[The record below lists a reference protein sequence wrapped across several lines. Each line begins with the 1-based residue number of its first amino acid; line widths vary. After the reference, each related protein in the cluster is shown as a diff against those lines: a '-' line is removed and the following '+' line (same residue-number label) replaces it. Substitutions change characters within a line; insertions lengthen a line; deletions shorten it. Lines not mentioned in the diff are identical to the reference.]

1 MKTSISCGYAM
12 KSTPIRENYHFMRY
26 AMKGT
31 PIRENY
37 HFMRYAMKGTPIREN
52 YHFMRYAMKVH
63 KFVEITISC
72 GMR

>member
-1 MKTSISCGYAM
+1 MRYAM

-26 AMKGT
+26 AMKST
-31 PIRENY
+31 PV
-37 HFMRYAMKGTPIREN
+37 REN

-63 KFVEITISC
+63 QFVEITISC

>member
-12 KSTPIRENYHFMRY
+12 KS
-26 AMKGT
+26 T